1 MGCPALQFLH
11 HQLRVGARQ
20 RLFRRQGPLPERF
33 EDVDPGAKADEI
45 FTFLVGKPVFSVMNE
60 GFSGR
65 IFSKIILEE

>member
-1 MGCPALQFLH
+1 MLSCPTITTPSYGSVLANGYF
-11 HQLRVGARQ
+11 VGKV
-20 RLFRRQGPLPERF
+20 LYPERF